1 MNILI
6 KYEENTFEFDIPKT
20 VTISYIK
27 ELISKITNNKE
38 LELNIMYNNI
48 NLLNYN
54 DKVLLST
61 IISNGEKTIKL
72 SLEKKNASGKNL
84 INFSNISTSDT
95 NTNDKY
101 YKSLKNKFIKFNS
114 SFHKV
119 FNEISNF
126 NNQFETLINKII
138 KKIKS
143 FDDNI
148 VKINEKLNQFYNI
161 KNYNK
166 LIEIFEENQQSNIL
180 NDKELK
186 NLYNEIE
193 YYISN
198 YKHFITQHNFQNN
211 ILDFLNKTNDKFKFA
226 TIQYHKIQKE
236 QNYENLILLL
246 DKTFTELISN
256 KSKNNIINDFESNIT
271 DYLTTELNESMN
283 KTKKKQRKYTDDFP
297 LIERNINRGKTLV
310 HFYTESQNSSYN
322 ETSCNKS
329 KTKTSK
335 LFRKGK
341 MDKYK
346 NFSLPSFN
354 TNPLNSNQFS
364 PIIDHK
370 IPNKNYLP
378 ELILDSNNVYKKRI
392 KNSSESPI
400 KNIIKIE
407 NDIINQSMNIEVK
420 PKIMDK
426 NISKHFTSRNMNRDI
441 TPPINKTVNNILD
454 NKIDYD
460 NKFDIMNL
468 KPMKGIKNII
478 PSIFDYST
486 SKDVLQDRNS
496 LFTERDKKKE
506 KFLILSDNSP
516 VIQKFNQ
523 SKMNNKITFEKQNL
537 SEINDNKK
545 RYKIIKNI
553 KNNDQENCQSEHKN
567 KKEYYKKKTVKK
579 IEENDLLNL
588 KKNSMNST
596 MKFININHE
605 KKKKDNNILTLSEE
619 SVSLVKENLKKSE
632 IQNKAKEN
640 KLNQLKEIN
649 KNKNE
654 NDNKNSNKENNT
666 ELKETKIENR
676 RNSRKVSN
684 KTEENGLIDLD
695 NSDIV
700 IKSKRRENNLE
711 QIEKLTRDLLGY
723 QNDKKK
729 KTLNPIS
736 NIENKE
742 NKEENSFN
750 DVMTE
755 DEKKKRRKFINVYD
769 FII

>member
-166 LIEIFEENQQSNIL
+166 LIEIFEENQQPNIL
-180 NDKELK
+180 NDKGLK

-378 ELILDSNNVYKKRI
+378 ELILDSNNVYKKWI

-523 SKMNNKITFEKQNL
+523 SKINNKITFEKQNL

-553 KNNDQENCQSEHKN
+553 KNNDQENCQSENKN

-588 KKNSMNST
+588 KQNSMNST

-649 KNKNE
+649 KNENE
-654 NDNKNSNKENNT
+654 NNNKNSNKENNT

-723 QNDKKK
+723 QNDKKT

>member
-553 KNNDQENCQSEHKN
+553 KNNDQENCQSEYKN

-579 IEENDLLNL
+579 I
-588 KKNSMNST
+588 
-596 MKFININHE
+596 
-605 KKKKDNNILTLSEE
+605 
-619 SVSLVKENLKKSE
+619 V
-632 IQNKAKEN
+632 
-640 KLNQLKEIN
+640 
-649 KNKNE
+649 
-654 NDNKNSNKENNT
+654 
-666 ELKETKIENR
+666 
-676 RNSRKVSN
+676 
-684 KTEENGLIDLD
+684 
-695 NSDIV
+695 
-700 IKSKRRENNLE
+700 
-711 QIEKLTRDLLGY
+711 
-723 QNDKKK
+723 
-729 KTLNPIS
+729 
-736 NIENKE
+736 
-742 NKEENSFN
+742 
-750 DVMTE
+750 
-755 DEKKKRRKFINVYD
+755 
-769 FII
+769 

>member
-143 FDDNI
+143 FDENI
-148 VKINEKLNQFYNI
+148 IKINEKLNQFYNI

-400 KNIIKIE
+400 KNKIKIE
-407 NDIINQSMNIEVK
+407 MNIEVK

-523 SKMNNKITFEKQNL
+523 SKINNKITFEKQNL

-649 KNKNE
+649 KNENE
-654 NDNKNSNKENNT
+654 NNNKNSNKENNT

>member
-322 ETSCNKS
+322 EASCNKS

-523 SKMNNKITFEKQNL
+523 SKINNKITFEKQNL

-588 KKNSMNST
+588 KQNSMNST

-649 KNKNE
+649 KNENE
-654 NDNKNSNKENNT
+654 NNNKNSNKENNT

-723 QNDKKK
+723 QNDKKT

>member
-523 SKMNNKITFEKQNL
+523 SKINNKITFEKQNL

-553 KNNDQENCQSEHKN
+553 KNNDQENCQSENKN

-649 KNKNE
+649 KNENE
-654 NDNKNSNKENNT
+654 NNNKNSNKENNT

-676 RNSRKVSN
+676 LNSRKVSN

>member
-649 KNKNE
+649 KNENE
-654 NDNKNSNKENNT
+654 NNNKNSNKENNT